1 MVVIPLRNLGTVG
14 DAGLTNESTNDD
26 ARHWRILAE
35 QARMSADRVS
45 DPVSKRVLYG
55 IAESYETLARRAE
68 QSEKSE

>member
-1 MVVIPLRNLGTVG
+1 MVVIPRGIWEQLG

-26 ARHWRILAE
+26 ARHWRSLAE
-35 QARMSADRVS
+35 QARTSADRVS

-55 IAESYETLARRAE
+55 IAESYESLARRAE